1 MVYRDGDS
9 IGVSIDS
16 DTNYVDLQGVEAK
29 KDYTYKVT
37 CHNAIGGSD
46 PSNTIAVTSWPGEE
60 NVFSS
65 KILSIYPNPIRK
77 SQDIT
82 ILYALDSDYTN
93 PIIDLIN
100 VRGEI
105 VNSYNLS
112 SYNQGWHRENI
123 NSILKNNPSSGLY
136 FIRLQP
142 EKGSEK
148 TTKITILN

>member
-1 MVYRDGDS
+1 M
-9 IGVSIDS
+9 
-16 DTNYVDLQGVEAK
+16 
-29 KDYTYKVT
+29 
-37 CHNAIGGSD
+37 
-46 PSNTIAVTSWPGEE
+46 TSWPGEE

-112 SYNQGWHRENI
+112 SFNQGWHRENI
-123 NSILKNNPSSGLY
+123 NSILNNNPSNGVY

-142 EKGSEK
+142 DQESRQTK
-148 TTKITILN
+148 KITILN

>member
-37 CHNAIGGSD
+37 CHNDIGGSD

-100 VRGEI
+100 IRGEI

-123 NSILKNNPSSGLY
+123 NSILKNNPSTGLY